1 MLRFSVRVMN
11 TQATKKQVLLLN
23 DQSETLPFLVRALE
37 AEGYQVIVALTFYDA
52 LAWLE
57 VGTPRC
63 LIVHRHTLTQTDIA
77 LLCSSQWWAKQTP
90 LVVVT
95 SVPIPAALHPAV
107 ERRTLSVVP
116 FFASPEILCHLVA
129 TLTPQEETL

>member
-1 MLRFSVRVMN
+1 MRVMN
-11 TQATKKQVLLLN
+11 TQVTKKQVLLIN
-23 DQSETLPFLVRALE
+23 DQPETLPPLVRALE
-37 AEGYQVIVALTFYDA
+37 AGGYQVIVALTFYDA
-52 LAWLE
+52 LAWIE
-57 VGTPRC
+57 VETPRC

-95 SVPIPAALHPAV
+95 SVPLPVALHPAV

-116 FFASPEILCHLVA
+116 LFASPDVLCHLVT
-129 TLTPQEETL
+129 TLLPHEESL

>member
-1 MLRFSVRVMN
+1 M
-11 TQATKKQVLLLN
+11 N
-23 DQSETLPFLVRALE
+23 DQPETLPPLVRALE
-37 AEGYQVIVALTFYDA
+37 AEGYQVLIALTFCDV

-63 LIVHRHTLTQTDIA
+63 LIVQRHTLTQTDIA
-77 LLCSSQWWAKQTP
+77 LLCSSRWWAKQTP

-107 ERRTLSVVP
+107 ERRTLAVVP
-116 FFASPEILCHLVA
+116 FFASPDVLCQMVAILA
-129 TLTPQEETL
+129 SQEETV